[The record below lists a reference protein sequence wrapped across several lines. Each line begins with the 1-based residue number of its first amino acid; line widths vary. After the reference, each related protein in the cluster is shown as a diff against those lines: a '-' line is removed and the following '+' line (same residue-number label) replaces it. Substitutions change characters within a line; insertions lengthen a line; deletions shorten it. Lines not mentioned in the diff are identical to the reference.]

1 MWNDH
6 ALWALI
12 ELACMACMLWAD
24 GSRAGV
30 APDGCKDC
38 IDQQAGNCY
47 HASWPGK
54 SYDKCSKENNETECS
69 DNDGGV
75 WCLDPPGPGP
85 SPPAGTAGQCCQHG
99 KHAVRC
105 HNHCTT
111 TTSKAACSK

>member
-1 MWNDH
+1 MRNHH

-12 ELACMACMLWAD
+12 ALVWAD
-24 GSRAGV
+24 GPRAGV
-30 APDGCKDC
+30 APDGCKEC

-54 SYDKCSKENNETECS
+54 SYDKCSKEKNETECS
-69 DNDGGV
+69 ENDNGV

-85 SPPAGTAGQCCQHG
+85 NPHAAGQCCQHC
-99 KHAVRC
+99 KHTGHC
-105 HNHCTT
+105 HNHCNT